1 MYHSRF
7 KGKHYEAGFKWGSL
21 LLKRGKKINKNHTFI
36 ITCERREFADQCI
49 IEYKKYFP
57 EILEEIKGIADGQK
71 IGYEELYTFLLSMY
85 CFEFENRCTCFVMRK
100 SEEIIFGRNSDFLTE
115 LEKLYDSCYY
125 NLEKSYSFIGNTTS
139 FTEIEDGINEY
150 GLTAGLTF
158 VYPKIRKAGFN
169 AGMLVRYLLEKC
181 KTVAEAVKEL
191 KKLPIASAQGITL
204 ADKQGNMAVV
214 ECNPEKI
221 IVIYPQEQENFV
233 VSANNFYSIEMKKYR
248 NPDIDDWRS
257 DERYETAKRA
267 LKENQKNFSFEFA
280 KNLLSGK
287 YGFMCQYDRKTG
299 ADTVWSCIYC
309 LNKDKIYRV
318 EGNPL
323 RKKFKEDKRLKF
335 KEI

>member
-21 LLKRGKKINKNHTFI
+21 LLKKGKKINENHTFI
-36 ITCERREFADQCI
+36 ITCERRKFADQCI

-71 IGYEELYTFLLSMY
+71 MAYEELYTFLFSMY
-85 CFEFENRCTCFVMRK
+85 CFEFENKCTCFAMK
-100 SEEIIFGRNSDFLTE
+100 KNEEIIFGRNSDFLIE

-125 NLEKSYSFIGNTTS
+125 NLEKSYKFIGNTTA
-139 FTEIEDGINEY
+139 FTEIEDGVNEY
-150 GLTAGLTF
+150 GLAVGLTF
-158 VYPKIRKAGFN
+158 VYPKIRKAGLN

-181 KTVAEAVKEL
+181 KTVTEAVKEL

-204 ADKQGNMAVV
+204 ADKQGNMAVI
-214 ECNPEKI
+214 ECNPEKTT
-221 IVIYPQEQENFV
+221 VIYPKEQENFV
-233 VSANNFYSIEMKKYR
+233 VSANNFYSIKMKKYR

-267 LKENQKNFSFEFA
+267 LKENQKSFSFEFA

-299 ADTVWSCIYC
+299 ADTVWSCIYF

-318 EGNPL
+318 EGNL
-323 RKKFKEDKRLKF
+323 SRKQFKEDKRLKF
-335 KEI
+335 KEV